1 MGPSSSAAPGP
12 TGGGAESPAEGRSP
26 GLSLVAGGGGRGWGG
41 GSSRLQGS
49 RGGTWAPLPGQGVW
63 VASCGVPQLEVCRG
77 GWGLSITRVPWD
89 RGPSGGCRVAGG
101 TGCSGEGWVCFP
113 CGLVRQL
120 PAHQAPFPSGGRSQG
135 PCGAFPTESGVYGR
149 WEGGREGPEGSWRL
163 DSVVRPGGC
172 GRPGALLDLQ
182 VLVRAQGRWPGPERG
197 HGRFEGGQR
206 GLPVSAPCR
215 PCAWEPWAALLG
227 PPTGRGWGPGLRTA
241 GTGQPGQAGTGW
253 DWTACSAL
261 SAVCGGQRHRGGGGG
276 EMPPVVTSVTEAR
289 GDLAGAPAGAQPEHG
304 AVTGVVLEL
313 LPIEGL
319 RGHTWG
325 DRWRAGRVGL
335 GPGHAWRGSWR
346 WCVGGYWGRALVG
359 ARWSPS

>member
-1 MGPSSSAAPGP
+1 M
-12 TGGGAESPAEGRSP
+12 
-26 GLSLVAGGGGRGWGG
+26 
-41 GSSRLQGS
+41 
-49 RGGTWAPLPGQGVW
+49 
-63 VASCGVPQLEVCRG
+63 ASCGVPQLEVCRG

-197 HGRFEGGQR
+197 HRRFEGGQR

-241 GTGQPGQAGTGW
+241 GHWPAGTGRTGRH
-253 DWTACSAL
+253 WTACPAL

-289 GDLAGAPAGAQPEHG
+289 GDLAGAPAGARPAEHG

-346 WCVGGYWGRALVG
+346 WCVGGCWGRALVG
-359 ARWSPS
+359 ARQSPS

>member
-1 MGPSSSAAPGP
+1 MGGEEGAHDSKGP
-12 TGGGAESPAEGRSP
+12 AVARGPCCLGRGCGWPPVGCLSWRCAEEAGASVSP
-26 GLSLVAGGGGRGWGG
+26 GFL
-41 GSSRLQGS
+41 
-49 RGGTWAPLPGQGVW
+49 GTEAPPEG
-63 VASCGVPQLEVCRG
+63 AA
-77 GWGLSITRVPWD
+77 
-89 RGPSGGCRVAGG
+89 VAGG

-197 HGRFEGGQR
+197 HGRFEGGQH
-206 GLPVSAPCR
+206 GLLVSAPCR

-241 GTGQPGQAGTGW
+241 GTGQPGQAGLDGTGPRALPSARSAEVRGIGAGVGEKCLLW
-253 DWTACSAL
+253 SPRSPRPGGTSQGLRQGPGLLSTVLSLVWSSSCCLSRGCEVTRGVTGGELAGWASAL
-261 SAVCGGQRHRGGGGG
+261 AMLGEAPGAGAWAAAGGGPWWAPG
-276 EMPPVVTSVTEAR
+276 
-289 GDLAGAPAGAQPEHG
+289 GAPHSRRCW
-304 AVTGVVLEL
+304 
-313 LPIEGL
+313 GL
-319 RGHTWG
+319 ISS
-325 DRWRAGRVGL
+325 L
-335 GPGHAWRGSWR
+335 
-346 WCVGGYWGRALVG
+346 
-359 ARWSPS
+359 